1 MQSLSRR
8 GLLEAGLAGAAGLL
22 IATACSTTKKPP
34 DASPSTVTVKHFF
47 GETTI
52 QAPPKRVVSAG
63 FTEQDDLLAV
73 GVVPIAVTNWWGDQ
87 PFAVWPWAQ
96 PKLGQAQPAVL
107 SLDNGLDFD
116 KIAAL
121 KPDLIVATNAGVDKD
136 SYNRLSGIAATIPQ
150 SGDHPFFEPWKV
162 QAAAIGQALF
172 QGDQMTSLI
181 SDVDNKFTDAAKANP
196 LFKDRKAVLLQGGFY
211 RDNAVATLGWRTDF
225 LTQLGFA
232 LPDSIKQ
239 FGVDDSRAFI
249 PRDKAVNALGGADVL
264 IWTTESDDDQA
275 RLVADPTFA
284 ALSSTI
290 QNRNVFTGQD
300 LAGAIGFSSP
310 LSLPFVAAQLPPMLA
325 KVVG

>member
-1 MQSLSRR
+1 MQALSRR
-8 GLLEAGLAGAAGLL
+8 GLFEVGVAGVAGLF
-22 IATACSTTKKPP
+22 IATACSTKKPS
-34 DASPSTVTVKHFF
+34 DGSPSTVTVKHFF

-136 SYNRLSGIAATIPQ
+136 SYNRLSGIAPTIPQ
-150 SGDHPFFEPWKV
+150 SDDHPFFERWKV
-162 QAAAIGQALF
+162 QAAAIGQAVF
-172 QGDQMTSLI
+172 QPDRMKSLI
-181 SDVDNKFTDAAKANP
+181 SDVDNKFTDAANANP
-196 LFKDRKAVLLQGGFY
+196 QFKDKKAVLLQGSFY
-211 RDNAVATLGWRTDF
+211 RDNVVVTLGWRTDF
-225 LTQLGFA
+225 LTQMGFA
-232 LPDSIKQ
+232 LPDTIKQ

-249 PRDKAVNALGGADVL
+249 PRDKAVDALGAADVL
-264 IWTTESDDDQA
+264 IWTTESDDEQA
-275 RLVADPTFA
+275 RLVADPTFL
-284 ALSSTI
+284 ALRSTI
-290 QNRNVFTGQD
+290 QKRNVFTGKD

-310 LSLPFVAAQLPPMLA
+310 LSLPVVAAQLPPMLA
-325 KVVG
+325 KVVS